1 MKYLFEIHLSFLRHA
16 SFGVVFGREP
26 AGDEA
31 EGGGNGEKR
40 EERIEKREE
49 RKEKGERRR
58 KKREDRSGKGAE
70 RGDGT
75 QREIVQLWRA
85 DIPR

>member
-1 MKYLFEIHLSFLRHA
+1 MKYIFEIHLSFLRHA

-26 AGDEA
+26 AGDEG

-40 EERIEKREE
+40 EERIEKRET
-49 RKEKGERRR
+49 RR

>member
-1 MKYLFEIHLSFLRHA
+1 MKYTYLFSGTPHSAWFSEESRLEM
-16 SFGVVFGREP
+16 REKG
-26 AGDEA
+26 AA
-31 EGGGNGEKR
+31 TVRREKR
-40 EERIEKREE
+40 ESRNEKREE